1 MRTSRFH
8 PDGDL
13 REPPPHLAH
22 RYHLATLYNEAGVF
36 RIVALPKPMAC
47 AILLAVA
54 LFPRRGDELRDETA
68 PFYQQLCPIASGMM
82 AQAEIA
88 RVPRENIVAMQ
99 RPLKAAQDILKY
111 RFYGPE
117 RLAIVG
123 EYIHKW
129 CDFVCFW
136 YANYARVALYR
147 HGGLLNERGEIRR
160 FMGMAALADADG

>member
-1 MRTSRFH
+1 M
-8 PDGDL
+8 
-13 REPPPHLAH
+13 
-22 RYHLATLYNEAGVF
+22 F
-36 RIVALPKPMAC
+36 RIVSLPKPTAC
-47 AILLAVA
+47 AILLGVA

-68 PFYQQLCPIASGMM
+68 PFYQQLCLIASGMM
-82 AQAEIA
+82 VQAEIA
-88 RVPRENIVAMQ
+88 RVPQENIITMQ

-129 CDFVCFW
+129 CDFACFW

-147 HGGLLNERGEIRR
+147 HGGLLSDRGEYDDLWEWLSSP
-160 FMGMAALADADG
+160 MPTADELRVLPDE